1 MTSNM
6 SELERL
12 AYRYLPAHSLP
23 EAPLVVFVHGFLGAG
38 DDWDVVN
45 QVLPEYHQLTIDLPG
60 HGKSCLVQGVSF
72 DQVCR
77 MITAT
82 ILDCIQAHKLSATV
96 PVCLVGYSLG
106 ARLLMYLMTKHR
118 ATHETINELNIS
130 GLVIEGGN
138 FGLPDD
144 EQKAARWR
152 SDSQWGQRF
161 TQEEI
166 GVVLADWYQ
175 QTVFSSLNHEQRQL
189 LIAKRSVNLGS
200 ALSDMLLATSLAKQP
215 DLLPSVKTLS
225 FSKHRKPLYICGEFD
240 NKFTQ
245 LAVGSGLDYEPIAS
259 AGHNVHKEQPVAF
272 ASRLRTYLEQMSSGS
287 EK

>member
-1 MTSNM
+1 M
-6 SELERL
+6 
-12 AYRYLPAHSLP
+12 
-23 EAPLVVFVHGFLGAG
+23 
-38 DDWDVVN
+38 
-45 QVLPEYHQLTIDLPG
+45 
-60 HGKSCLVQGVSF
+60 
-72 DQVCR
+72 
-77 MITAT
+77 
-82 ILDCIQAHKLSATV
+82 
-96 PVCLVGYSLG
+96 
-106 ARLLMYLMTKHR
+106 
-118 ATHETINELNIS
+118 
-130 GLVIEGGN
+130 
-138 FGLPDD
+138 
-144 EQKAARWR
+144 
-152 SDSQWGQRF
+152 
-161 TQEEI
+161 
-166 GVVLADWYQ
+166 VLADWYQ

-215 DLLPSVKTLS
+215 DLLPSVKALS